1 MTRII
6 DVVSILG
13 AVGFIAGVYFVGL
26 DILRILV

>member
-6 DVVSILG
+6 DVVAMLG

-26 DILRILV
+26 DVLRSLV